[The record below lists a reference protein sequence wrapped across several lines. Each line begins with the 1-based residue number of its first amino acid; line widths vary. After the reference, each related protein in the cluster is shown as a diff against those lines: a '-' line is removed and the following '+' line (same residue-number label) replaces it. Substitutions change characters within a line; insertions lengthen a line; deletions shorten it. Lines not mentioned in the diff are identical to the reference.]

1 VNNFLLKRSNQAQ
14 KFCSNILFISLVRP
28 TEATKMTVTSIYRYK
43 ISFHLI
49 SCDLLEPAMLWIRY
63 VYPGSESKILH
74 NGSRTRIRIQGKK
87 APDPGEKSTGSRIR
101 ISNSGTQMG
110 DTGNYETYLRKTECG
125 CENTNNYIFE
135 K

>member
-63 VYPGSESKILH
+63 VYPGSESKIFH

-87 APDPGEKSTGSRIR
+87 APDLGSGSATVGPRWEIPV
-101 ISNSGTQMG
+101 TMKL
-110 DTGNYETYLRKTECG
+110 TYAKRNVGVKIQTITFLKNR
-125 CENTNNYIFE
+125 
-135 K
+135 